1 MIDLG
6 SRALDAHLPKLAD
19 LAFLPAAERCARVR
33 ACEDLRT
40 PELLVLLLTEAR
52 GRGPGAAGWAQAA
65 VEAAELPE
73 DRALALALLG
83 QAERRRARLVE
94 ADRAFA
100 AVEAL
105 LPTTDAATR
114 AEVLGLLGRWHAHL
128 RDFRRAAALLAEAL
142 EIAPA
147 GEHYLQLRIAGATVR
162 GQAGDAAGAVLDLSA
177 IALEL
182 TPSDAWLALVVGHN
196 LASFLALAGE
206 YDLAQRALV
215 EIRPLYARV
224 PGGQRHECRA
234 GWIVARIALEQGQYE
249 TAVARLSAV
258 AASLDLVDPI
268 DRGLL
273 DLERAHAALGCGRW
287 AEAGQRATQAAGL
300 LGSLGIRVEA
310 TAAAITAAE
319 AIQAGTGRA
328 LAAVVAARRRMGA

>member
-1 MIDLG
+1 
-6 SRALDAHLPKLAD
+6 
-19 LAFLPAAERCARVR
+19 
-33 ACEDLRT
+33 
-40 PELLVLLLTEAR
+40 
-52 GRGPGAAGWAQAA
+52 
-65 VEAAELPE
+65 
-73 DRALALALLG
+73 
-83 QAERRRARLVE
+83 
-94 ADRAFA
+94 
-100 AVEAL
+100 
-105 LPTTDAATR
+105 
-114 AEVLGLLGRWHAHL
+114 
-128 RDFRRAAALLAEAL
+128 
-142 EIAPA
+142 
-147 GEHYLQLRIAGATVR
+147 VR
-162 GQAGDAAGAVLDLSA
+162 GQAGDAVGAVLDLSA

-215 EIRPLYARV
+215 EIRPLYSRV

-234 GWIVARIALEQGQYE
+234 GWIVARFALEQGQYE
-249 TAVARLSAV
+249 TAAARLAAV
-258 AASLDLVDPI
+258 TTSLDLVDPI

-273 DLERAHAALGCGRW
+273 ELERAHAALGCGRW

-300 LGSLGIRVEA
+300 LGGLGIRVEA